1 MSQQQTI
8 LITGA
13 GSGFGR
19 LTALELARA
28 GHVVYASMH
37 DLGGYSK
44 EQVSELRAVAD
55 KEKIALRP
63 LELDVRSEASARAA
77 VDLILAQEGRIDVVM
92 NNAAMMMHGL
102 TEAFRPEQIAEIFDL
117 NAISW
122 VRVNRAVL
130 PAMRRAGRGLL
141 IYMGSGINRLPD
153 PFTGPYAASKAAGDV
168 LAEVMGLEVA
178 RYGIETVIVQ
188 PGAYTSGTNHF
199 KHAVSPIDTE
209 VVSQYDRLDGLAG
222 ELAERLDRTNLPDRR
237 HDAQEVAEAVRDI
250 VAMTPGTRPRRVDI
264 DPQGRNVNRIN
275 DVTAELQRDYFRRL
289 GVEDLLQPS
298 IEGAASSSHPD

>member
-13 GSGFGR
+13 GSGFGKVI
-19 LTALELARA
+19 ALELARA
-28 GHVVYASMH
+28 GHIVYASMR
-37 DLGGYSK
+37 DVGGHSK
-44 EQVSELRAVAD
+44 ERASELRAVAD
-55 KEKIALRP
+55 NEKIALRP
-63 LELDVRSEASARAA
+63 VELDVRSEESARAA
-77 VDLILAQEGRIDVVM
+77 VDLILAQEGRIDVVI

-102 TEAFRPEQIAEIFDL
+102 TEAFRPEQVAEIIDL

-122 VRVNRAVL
+122 VRVNRAAL

-141 IYMGSGINRLPD
+141 VYIGSGINRLPD

-188 PGAYTSGTNHF
+188 PGAYTTGTNHF

-209 VVSQYDRLDGLAG
+209 VVSQYGRLEGLAG

-237 HDAQEVAEAVRDI
+237 HDVEEVAEAVRDI
-250 VAMTPGTRPRRVDI
+250 VSMTPGTRPRRVDV
-264 DPQGRNVNRIN
+264 DPQGRNVGRIN

-289 GVEDLLQPS
+289 GVEDLLRPS
-298 IEGAASSSHPD
+298 IEGAG

>member
-1 MSQQQTI
+1 MSQQQII

-13 GSGFGR
+13 GSGFGKVI
-19 LTALELARA
+19 ALELARA
-28 GHVVYASMH
+28 GHIVYASMR
-37 DLGGYSK
+37 DLGGHSK
-44 EQVSELRAVAD
+44 ERVAELRAVAD

-63 LELDVRSEASARAA
+63 VELDVRSEESARAA
-77 VDLILAQEGRIDVVM
+77 VDLILAREGRIDVVM

-102 TEAFRPEQIAEIFDL
+102 TEAFRPEQIAEIIDL

-122 VRVNRAVL
+122 VRVNRAAL

-141 IYMGSGINRLPD
+141 IYIGSGINRLPD

-178 RYGIETVIVQ
+178 RYGIETVVVQ

-199 KHAVSPIDTE
+199 ENAVSPVDAE
-209 VVSQYDRLDGLAG
+209 VVSQYDRLAGLAG
-222 ELAERLDRTNLPDRR
+222 ELAQRLDRTNLPDRR
-237 HDAQEVAEAVRDI
+237 HDVEEVAEAVRDI

-264 DPQGRNVNRIN
+264 DPQGRNVGRIN
-275 DVTAELQRDYFRRL
+275 EITAELQRDYFRRL
-289 GVEDLLQPS
+289 GVEDLLQPAV
-298 IEGAASSSHPD
+298 EGAGSSSIR

>member
-1 MSQQQTI
+1 MSQQTI

-13 GSGFGR
+13 GSGFGKVI
-19 LTALELARA
+19 ALELARA
-28 GHVVYASMH
+28 GHIVYASMR
-37 DLGGYSK
+37 DLGGHSK
-44 EQVSELRAVAD
+44 ERVAELRAVAD
-55 KEKIALRP
+55 KQKIALRP
-63 LELDVRSEASARAA
+63 VELDVRSEASARAA
-77 VDLILAQEGRIDVVM
+77 VDLILAREGRIDVVM

-102 TEAFRPEQIAEIFDL
+102 TEAFRPEQIAEIIDL

-122 VRVNRAVL
+122 VRVNRAAL
-130 PAMRRAGRGLL
+130 PVMRRAGRGLL
-141 IYMGSGINRLPD
+141 IYIGSGINRLPD

-199 KHAVSPIDTE
+199 KNAVSPVDAE
-209 VVSQYDRLDGLAG
+209 VVSQYDRLAGLAG

-237 HDAQEVAEAVRDI
+237 HDVEEVAEAVRDI

-264 DPQGRNVNRIN
+264 DPQGRNVGRIN

-289 GVEDLLQPS
+289 GVEDLLQPGV
-298 IEGAASSSHPD
+298 EGAGSLSIR

>member
-1 MSQQQTI
+1 MSQQQII

-13 GSGFGR
+13 GSGFGKVI
-19 LTALELARA
+19 ALELARA
-28 GHVVYASMH
+28 GHIVYASMR
-37 DLGGYSK
+37 DLGGHSK
-44 EQVSELRAVAD
+44 ERVAELRAVAD

-63 LELDVRSEASARAA
+63 VELDVRSEESARAA
-77 VDLILAQEGRIDVVM
+77 VDLILAREGRIDVVM

-102 TEAFRPEQIAEIFDL
+102 TEAFRPEQIAEIIDL

-122 VRVNRAVL
+122 VRVNRAAL

-141 IYMGSGINRLPD
+141 IYIGSGINRLPD

-199 KHAVSPIDTE
+199 KNAVSPVDAE
-209 VVSQYDRLDGLAG
+209 VVSQYDRLAGLAG

-237 HDAQEVAEAVRDI
+237 HDVEEVAEAVRDI

-264 DPQGRNVNRIN
+264 DPQGRNVGRIN
-275 DVTAELQRDYFRRL
+275 DITAELQRDYFRRL
-289 GVEDLLQPS
+289 GVEDLLQPAV
-298 IEGAASSSHPD
+298 EGAGSSSIR

>member
-1 MSQQQTI
+1 MSQQQII

-13 GSGFGR
+13 GSGFGKVI
-19 LTALELARA
+19 ALELARA
-28 GHVVYASMH
+28 GHIVYASMR
-37 DLGGYSK
+37 DLGGNSK
-44 EQVSELRAVAD
+44 ERVAELRAVAD
-55 KEKIALRP
+55 KQKIALRP
-63 LELDVRSEASARAA
+63 VELDVRSEASARAA
-77 VDLILAQEGRIDVVM
+77 VDLVLAREGRIDVVM

-102 TEAFRPEQIAEIFDL
+102 TEAFRPEQIAEIIDL

-122 VRVNRAVL
+122 VRVNRAAL
-130 PAMRRAGRGLL
+130 PVMRRAGRGLL
-141 IYMGSGINRLPD
+141 IYIGSGINRLPD

-199 KHAVSPIDTE
+199 KNAVSPVDAE
-209 VVSQYDRLDGLAG
+209 VVSQYDRLAGLAG

-237 HDAQEVAEAVRDI
+237 HDVEEVAEAVRDI

-264 DPQGRNVNRIN
+264 DPQGRNVGRIN

-289 GVEDLLQPS
+289 GVEDLLQPGV
-298 IEGAASSSHPD
+298 EGAGSLSIR

>member
-13 GSGFGR
+13 GSGFGKVV
-19 LTALELARA
+19 ALELARA
-28 GHVVYASMH
+28 GHVVYASMR
-37 DLGGYSK
+37 DLGGHSK
-44 EQVSELRAVAD
+44 ERVSELRAVAD

-63 LELDVRSEASARAA
+63 IELDVRSEESARAA
-77 VDLILAQEGRIDVVM
+77 VDKILAQQGRIDVVM

-102 TEAFRPEQIAEIFDL
+102 TEAFRPEQVAEIIDL

-141 IYMGSGINRLPD
+141 VYIGSGINRLPD

-188 PGAYTSGTNHF
+188 PGAYTTGTNHF
-199 KHAVSPIDTE
+199 KNAVSPIDTE

-237 HDAQEVAEAVRDI
+237 HDVEEVAEAVRDI

-264 DPQGRNVNRIN
+264 DPQGRNVGRIN

-298 IEGAASSSHPD
+298 VEGAGSSSRPA

>member
-1 MSQQQTI
+1 MSQQTI

-13 GSGFGR
+13 GSGFGKVI
-19 LTALELARA
+19 ALELARA
-28 GHVVYASMH
+28 GHIVYASMR
-37 DLGGYSK
+37 DLGGHSK
-44 EQVSELRAVAD
+44 ERVAELRAVAD

-63 LELDVRSEASARAA
+63 VELDVRSEESARAA
-77 VDLILAQEGRIDVVM
+77 VDLILAREGRIDVVM

-102 TEAFRPEQIAEIFDL
+102 TEAFRPEQIAEIIDL

-122 VRVNRAVL
+122 VRVNRAAL

-141 IYMGSGINRLPD
+141 IYIGSGINRLPD

-199 KHAVSPIDTE
+199 KNAVSPVDAE
-209 VVSQYDRLDGLAG
+209 VVSQYDRLAGLAG

-237 HDAQEVAEAVRDI
+237 HDVEEVAEAVRDI

-264 DPQGRNVNRIN
+264 DPQGRNVGRIN
-275 DVTAELQRDYFRRL
+275 DITAELQRDYFRRL
-289 GVEDLLQPS
+289 GVEDLLQPAV
-298 IEGAASSSHPD
+298 EGAGSSSIR

>member
-1 MSQQQTI
+1 MSQQTI

-13 GSGFGR
+13 GSGFGKVI
-19 LTALELARA
+19 ALELARA
-28 GHVVYASMH
+28 GHIVYASMR
-37 DLGGYSK
+37 DLGGNSK
-44 EQVSELRAVAD
+44 ERVAELRAVAD
-55 KEKIALRP
+55 KQKIALRP
-63 LELDVRSEASARAA
+63 VELDVRSEASARAA
-77 VDLILAQEGRIDVVM
+77 VDLILAREGRIDVVM

-102 TEAFRPEQIAEIFDL
+102 TEAFRPEQIAEIIDL

-122 VRVNRAVL
+122 VRVNRAAL
-130 PAMRRAGRGLL
+130 PVMRRAGRGLL
-141 IYMGSGINRLPD
+141 IYIGSGINRLPD

-199 KHAVSPIDTE
+199 KNAVSPVDAE
-209 VVSQYDRLDGLAG
+209 VVSQYDRLAGLAG

-237 HDAQEVAEAVRDI
+237 HDVEEVAEAVRDI

-264 DPQGRNVNRIN
+264 DPQGRNVGRIN

-289 GVEDLLQPS
+289 GVEDLLQPGV
-298 IEGAASSSHPD
+298 EGAGSLSIR

>member
-1 MSQQQTI
+1 MSQQTI

-13 GSGFGR
+13 GSGFGKVI
-19 LTALELARA
+19 ALELARA
-28 GHVVYASMH
+28 GHIVYASMR
-37 DLGGYSK
+37 DLGGHS
-44 EQVSELRAVAD
+44 EERVTELRAVAD
-55 KEKIALRP
+55 EEKIALRP
-63 LELDVRSEASARAA
+63 VELDVRSEESARVA
-77 VDLILAQEGRIDVVM
+77 VDLILSREGRIDVVM

-102 TEAFRPEQIAEIFDL
+102 TEAFRPEQIAEIIDL

-122 VRVNRAVL
+122 VRVNRAAL

-141 IYMGSGINRLPD
+141 LYIGSGINRLPD

-199 KHAVSPIDTE
+199 KNAVSPIDAE
-209 VVSQYDRLDGLAG
+209 VVSQYDRLAGLAG

-237 HDAQEVAEAVRDI
+237 HDVGEVAEAVRDI

-264 DPQGRNVNRIN
+264 DPQGRNVCRIN

-289 GVEDLLQPS
+289 GVEDLLQPGV
-298 IEGAASSSHPD
+298 EGAGSSSIR